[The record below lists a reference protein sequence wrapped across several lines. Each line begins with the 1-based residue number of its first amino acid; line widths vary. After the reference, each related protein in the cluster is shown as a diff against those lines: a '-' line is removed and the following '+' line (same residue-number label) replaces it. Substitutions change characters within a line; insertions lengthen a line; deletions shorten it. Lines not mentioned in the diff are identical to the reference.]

1 MKLVPLAHEKKSN
14 RMKMIITTEQLKTL
28 TQNVIN
34 EQEQGKI
41 KNTNLIK
48 VNNHKKC
55 IKHLE

>member
-28 TQNVIN
+28 AQKVIN

-41 KNTNLIK
+41 KNTHLIK
-48 VNNHKKC
+48 TKTDVKK
-55 IKHLE
+55 